1 MYHLCFIC
9 STIHLIRGIFRGKSA
24 MEKGGRAQA
33 EAKLQAGGGANIV
46 SAVAKLKAGRVAPSP
61 ATGAVA
67 GHSQDMGIEE
77 L

>member
-1 MYHLCFIC
+1 
-9 STIHLIRGIFRGKSA
+9 